1 MPLRK
6 LAEGF
11 LRFRSEVYE
20 PSRHM
25 FDRLAEKQEPKVMMI
40 ACSDSRVDP
49 GILCNAEPGDLFM
62 VRNVAN
68 LVPPYA
74 WDKSYHGTSA
84 ALEFAVNTLKVEHII
99 VLGHTACGGIRAL
112 YTSPPEPSPPKAG
125 VQGSFI
131 ANWMEIAD
139 GARRRTLVT
148 ARGLELEDQ
157 LRICGEE
164 AIKTSLANLLSF
176 PWIEERVN
184 AETLRIHGW
193 TFDIRDGV
201 MNVYVPR
208 LDRFQPLSLE
218 LIAAM
223 QNG

>member
-20 PSRHM
+20 SSR

-49 GILCNAEPGDLFM
+49 GILCNAESGELFM

-74 WDKSYHGTSA
+74 LDKSYHGTSA
-84 ALEFAVNTLKVEHII
+84 ALEFAVNTLKVEHIV
-99 VLGHTACGGIRAL
+99 VLGHGGCGGIRAL
-112 YTSPPEPSPPKAG
+112 YTAPPATSPQEAG
-125 VQGSFI
+125 TRGSFI

-139 GARRRTLVT
+139 AARRRTLVT
-148 ARGLELEDQ
+148 ARSLALEDQ
-157 LRICGEE
+157 LRICGQE

-176 PWIEERVN
+176 PWIEEGVKSGR
-184 AETLRIHGW
+184 LRIHGW
-193 TFDIRDGV
+193 NFDIRDGA
-201 MNVYVPR
+201 MDVYVPS
-208 LDRFQPLSLE
+208 LDRFQPLTLE
-218 LIAAM
+218 LAAAM
-223 QNG
+223 QDG

>member
-20 PSRHM
+20 TSRQM
-25 FDRLAEKQEPKVMMI
+25 FERLAEKQAPKVMMI

-74 WDKSYHGTSA
+74 LDKAYHGTSA
-84 ALEFAVNTLKVEHII
+84 ALEFAVNTLKVEHIV
-99 VLGHTACGGIRAL
+99 VLGHGECGGIRAL
-112 YTSPPEPSPPKAG
+112 YTSPPEVG
-125 VQGSFI
+125 VKGSFI

-139 GARRRTLVT
+139 EARRRTLVT
-148 ARGLELEDQ
+148 ARGLDLEDQ

-176 PWIEERVN
+176 PWIEERVK
-184 AETLRIHGW
+184 AGKLRIHGW
-193 TFDIRDGV
+193 NFDIRDGA
-201 MNVYVPR
+201 MDVYVPR
-208 LDRFQPLSLE
+208 LDRFQPLTLE
-218 LIAAM
+218 LAAAM

>member
-20 PSRHM
+20 PSRQM
-25 FDRLAEKQEPKVMMI
+25 FDRLAEKQEPKIMMVS
-40 ACSDSRVDP
+40 CSDSRVDP
-49 GILCNAEPGDLFM
+49 AILCNAESGDLFI

-74 WDKSYHGTSA
+74 SDKSYHGTSA
-84 ALEFAVNTLKVEHII
+84 ALEFAVNSLKVEHIV
-99 VLGHTACGGIRAL
+99 VLGHGECGGIRAL
-112 YTSPPEPSPPKAG
+112 YTSPPDVGRRE
-125 VQGSFI
+125 SFI

-148 ARGLELEDQ
+148 ARRLDLEDQ
-157 LRICGEE
+157 LRICGQE

-184 AETLRIHGW
+184 EGKLRIHGW
-193 TFDIRDGV
+193 HFDIRDGT
-201 MNVYVPR
+201 MYVYVPR
-208 LDRFQPLSLE
+208 SDRFEPLSVE
-218 LIAAM
+218 LASEL
-223 QNG
+223 QNA

>member
-1 MPLRK
+1 
-6 LAEGF
+6 
-11 LRFRSEVYE
+11 
-20 PSRHM
+20 
-25 FDRLAEKQEPKVMMI
+25 EPKVMMI

-74 WDKSYHGTSA
+74 LDRFYHGTSA
-84 ALEFAVNTLKVEHII
+84 ALEFAVNTLKVEHIV
-99 VLGHTACGGIRAL
+99 VLGHAACGGIRAL
-112 YTSPPEPSPPKAG
+112 YTSPPEVAARS
-125 VQGSFI
+125 SFI

-139 GARRRTLVT
+139 AARRRTLVT
-148 ARGLELEDQ
+148 ARGLDLEDQ
-157 LRICGEE
+157 LRICGQE

-184 AETLRIHGW
+184 AGTLRIHGW
-193 TFDIRDGV
+193 NFDIRDGA
-201 MNVYVPR
+201 MDVYVPR
-208 LDRFQPLSLE
+208 LDRFQPLTLE
-218 LIAAM
+218 LAAAM

>member
-20 PSRHM
+20 SSRPM

-49 GILCNAEPGDLFM
+49 GILCNAEPGELFM

-74 WDKSYHGTSA
+74 LDKANHGTSA
-84 ALEFAVNTLKVEHII
+84 ALEFAVNTLNVEHIV
-99 VLGHTACGGIRAL
+99 VLGHGGCGGIRAL
-112 YTSPPEPSPPKAG
+112 YTSPPEVG

-148 ARGLELEDQ
+148 ARELDLEDQ
-157 LRICGEE
+157 LRICGHE

-176 PWIEERVN
+176 PWIEEKVK
-184 AETLRIHGW
+184 AGKLRIHGW
-193 TFDIRDGV
+193 NFDIHNGNMD
-201 MNVYVPR
+201 VYVPR

-218 LIAAM
+218 LASEM
-223 QNG
+223 QSG